1 MRQVSNQPIMQAT
14 AQGTRATLA
23 ALSSDRR
30 VRNTAPVQ
38 GGQQLG
44 DAVHGRIR
52 RAVDERRSR
61 FDRLDQKRP
70 ELLVERDN
78 RGRVNG
84 STGVERGRLERE
96 PRAVVDVPHST
107 PAASSW
113 QYLRCRRIRRSRA
126 LASTTQ
132 ENSGWLR

>member
-96 PRAVVDVPHST
+96 PRAVVDVPSFD
-107 PAASSW
+107 PGGVD
-113 QYLRCRRIRRSRA
+113 
-126 LASTTQ
+126 LAVPP
-132 ENSGWLR
+132 LP